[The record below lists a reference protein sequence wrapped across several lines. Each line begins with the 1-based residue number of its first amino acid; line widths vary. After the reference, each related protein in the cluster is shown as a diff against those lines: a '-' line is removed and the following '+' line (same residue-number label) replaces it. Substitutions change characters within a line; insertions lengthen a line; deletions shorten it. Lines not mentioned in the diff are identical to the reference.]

1 MHNQVFGCEILRSK
15 FFDQI
20 DLVIRSLLQTVIVST
35 SRCTWGVLAAKVEAM
50 NKGIEDI
57 RKRGSRIVAEGTHM
71 LPAASLMIA
80 EGLIESLDDLT
91 KPFVTVVNSYSNQ
104 IPGHAHLDKIGAIVR
119 EELKA
124 LGFNVWYVNVG
135 GAICD
140 GIAMGHFGMKYSLP
154 SRELIAD
161 EIETIIGAHPCDA
174 WIGIANC
181 DKIVPAMYN
190 AMVRL
195 NIPAVYLSGGPML
208 AGGGNS
214 DLITVFEGVGKHS
227 VGKMTEAELRALA
240 ERSCPGCGSCAGMF
254 TANSMN
260 CLGEALGLALPGNGT
275 IPAERWVDN
284 SFRKTE
290 PNPERIELSKRA
302 ARALKRCLD
311 RNVRPLDIVNEQAL
325 TNAFVLDMAMGG
337 STNTILHT
345 LALAHSADIPFDLT
359 RLNDIAAK
367 TPNICKVS
375 PSRPEVHIEH
385 VHRAGGIP
393 AILKELN
400 RSMNTDLRVDVP
412 TVSGSLADPVACA
425 PDPDG
430 DVIRPM
436 DKAFSQTGGLAVL
449 FGNVA
454 PRGAVV
460 KVAGVDS
467 DMMEYEGT
475 ARIYDSQEDALR
487 GILAGEIKNGDVVV
501 IRYEGPRG
509 GPGMQEMLSPTAA
522 IVGAGIRAALI
533 TDGRF
538 SGGTRGLCIGHI
550 SPEAA
555 AGGPIAAIETGDRIY
570 INAKTCRIELK
581 VSDAEIER
589 RLKALP
595 PFEPKVKR
603 GWLARYL
610 LHVTSA
616 DTGAVF
622 EI

>member
-1 MHNQVFGCEILRSK
+1 
-15 FFDQI
+15 
-20 DLVIRSLLQTVIVST
+20 
-35 SRCTWGVLAAKVEAM
+35 M
-50 NKGIEDI
+50 NPGIEDI
-57 RKRGSRIVAEGTHM
+57 RKRGSRIIAEGAHM

-80 EGLIESLDDLT
+80 EGVLNSLDDLK
-91 KPFVTVVNSYSNQ
+91 KPFVTVINSYTTQ

-119 EELKA
+119 DELKA
-124 LGFNVWYVNVG
+124 LGFNVWYANVG
-135 GAICD
+135 GAVCD
-140 GIAMGHFGMKYSLP
+140 GIAMGHYGMKYSLA

-190 AMVRL
+190 AMARI

-208 AGGGNS
+208 AGPGNT
-214 DLITVFEGVGKHS
+214 DLITVFEAVGKHS
-227 VGKMTEAELRALA
+227 VGKMSDAQLRALA
-240 ERSCPGCGSCAGMF
+240 EKACPGCGSCAGMF

-260 CLGEALGLALPGNGT
+260 CLGEAIGLSVPGTGT
-275 IPAERWVDN
+275 VPAERWVDETH
-284 SFRKTE
+284 SRTE
-290 PNPERIELSKRA
+290 LNPDRIALSKCA
-302 ARALKRCLD
+302 AHALKRCLD
-311 RNVRPLDIVNEQAL
+311 QNVRPLDIITSQSL

-345 LALAHSADIPFDLT
+345 LALAHSAAIPFKLEA
-359 RLNDIAAK
+359 LNEISAK
-367 TPNICKVS
+367 TPNICKVA
-375 PSRPEVHIEH
+375 PSRPEVHVED
-385 VHRAGGIP
+385 VHRVGGIP

-400 RSMNTDLRVDVP
+400 RMGTTSLNLDVP
-412 TVSGSLADPVACA
+412 TVTGRLADAVAAA
-425 PDPDG
+425 PEADG
-430 DVIRPM
+430 DVIRTAE
-436 DKAFSQTGGLAVL
+436 KAFSQTGGLAVL
-449 FGNVA
+449 FGNIA
-454 PRGAVV
+454 PKGSVV
-460 KVAGVDS
+460 KVAGVVPE
-467 DMMEYEGT
+467 MMEYEGT
-475 ARIYDSQEDALR
+475 AKIYESQEDALR
-487 GILAGEIKNGDVVV
+487 GILAGEVKDGDVVV

-538 SGGTRGLCIGHI
+538 SGGTRGLCIGHV

-555 AGGPIAAIETGDRIY
+555 AGGPIAAVHDGDRIY

-581 VSDAEIER
+581 VSDEEIER

-595 PFEPKVKR
+595 KFEPKVKR

>member
-1 MHNQVFGCEILRSK
+1 
-15 FFDQI
+15 
-20 DLVIRSLLQTVIVST
+20 
-35 SRCTWGVLAAKVEAM
+35 M
-50 NKGIEDI
+50 NPGIENI
-57 RKRGSRIVAEGTHM
+57 RKRGSRIIAEGAHM
-71 LPAASLMIA
+71 LPAASLMMA
-80 EGLIESLDDLT
+80 EGVIDSLDDLK
-91 KPFVTVVNSYSNQ
+91 KPFVTIINSYSTQ

-119 EELKA
+119 DELKA
-124 LGFNVWYVNVG
+124 LGFNVWYTNVG
-135 GAICD
+135 GAVCD
-140 GIAMGHFGMKYSLP
+140 GIAMGHYGMKYSLA

-190 AMVRL
+190 AMARI

-208 AGGGNS
+208 AGPGNT

-227 VGKMTEAELRALA
+227 VGKMSELELRSLA
-240 ERSCPGCGSCAGMF
+240 EKACPGCGSCSGMF

-260 CLGEALGLALPGNGT
+260 CLGEAIGLSVPGTGT
-275 IPAERWVDN
+275 IPAERWADDT
-284 SFRKTE
+284 FTRTE
-290 PNPERIELSKRA
+290 PNPERIALSRRA
-302 ARALKRCLD
+302 AHALKRCMEQGVL
-311 RNVRPLDIVNEQAL
+311 PLDIITEQSL
-325 TNAFVLDMAMGG
+325 VNAFVLDMAMGG

-345 LALAHSADIPFDLT
+345 LALAYSAGIPFKLT
-359 RLNDIAAK
+359 RLNEISAK
-367 TPNICKVS
+367 TPTICKVA
-375 PSRPEVHIEH
+375 PSRPEIHIED
-385 VHRAGGIP
+385 VQRAGGIP
-393 AILKELN
+393 AILKELCRQGTTELDVN
-400 RSMNTDLRVDVP
+400 VP
-412 TVSGSLADPVACA
+412 TVTGCLAEAVNRA
-425 PDPDG
+425 PDADG
-430 DVIRPM
+430 DVIRPAE
-436 DKAFSQTGGLAVL
+436 KAFSQTGGLAVL
-449 FGNVA
+449 FGNLA
-454 PRGAVV
+454 PKGAVV
-460 KVAGVDS
+460 KVAGVS
-467 DMMEYEGT
+467 PEMMEYEGT
-475 ARIYDSQEDALR
+475 AKIYESQEDAQR
-487 GILAGEIKNGDVVV
+487 GILAGEVKDGDVVV

-538 SGGTRGLCIGHI
+538 SGGTRGLCIGHV

-555 AGGPIAAIETGDRIY
+555 AGGPIAAVRDGDRIY

-581 VSDAEIER
+581 VSDAEIEK

>member
-1 MHNQVFGCEILRSK
+1 
-15 FFDQI
+15 
-20 DLVIRSLLQTVIVST
+20 
-35 SRCTWGVLAAKVEAM
+35 M
-50 NKGIEDI
+50 NSGIENI
-57 RKRGSRIVAEGTHM
+57 RKRGSRIIAEGAHM
-71 LPAASLMIA
+71 LPAASLMMA
-80 EGLIESLDDLT
+80 EGVIDSLDDLK
-91 KPFVTVVNSYSNQ
+91 KPFVTVINSYSTQ
-104 IPGHAHLDKIGAIVR
+104 IPGHAHLDAIGAIVR
-119 EELKA
+119 DELKA
-124 LGFNVWYVNVG
+124 IGFNVWYANVG
-135 GAICD
+135 GAVCD
-140 GIAMGHFGMKYSLP
+140 GIAMGHFGMKYSLA

-190 AMVRL
+190 AMARI

-208 AGGGNS
+208 SGPGGT

-227 VGKMTEAELRALA
+227 VGKMTEGELRSLA
-240 ERSCPGCGSCAGMF
+240 EKACPGCGSCAGMF

-260 CLGEALGLALPGNGT
+260 CLGEAIGLAVPGTGT
-275 IPAERWVDN
+275 IPAERWVDDTF
-284 SFRKTE
+284 SHTE
-290 PNPERIELSKRA
+290 PNPERIALTKRA
-302 ARALKRCLD
+302 AHALKRCLAD
-311 RNVRPLDIVNEQAL
+311 NIRPLDIITEQSL

-345 LALAHSADIPFDLT
+345 LALAYSAGIPFNLA
-359 RLNDIAAK
+359 RLNEISAR

-375 PSRPEVHIEH
+375 PSRPEIHIED
-385 VHRAGGIP
+385 VHRVGGIP
-393 AILKELN
+393 AILKEL
-400 RSMNTDLRVDVP
+400 SQHGATELKLDVP
-412 TVSGSLADPVACA
+412 TVAGPLADAVNRA
-425 PDPDG
+425 PDADG
-430 DVIRPM
+430 DVIRPVG
-436 DKAFSQTGGLAVL
+436 KAFSQTGGLAVL
-449 FGNVA
+449 FGNLA
-454 PRGAVV
+454 PKGAVV
-460 KVAGVDS
+460 KVAGVLA
-467 DMMEYEGT
+467 DMMEFEGT
-475 ARIYDSQEDALR
+475 AKIYESQEDALS
-487 GILAGEIKNGDVVV
+487 GILAGEVKDGDVVV

-538 SGGTRGLCIGHI
+538 SGGTRGLCIGHV

-555 AGGPIAAIETGDRIY
+555 AGGPIAAVHDGDRIY
-570 INAKTCRIELK
+570 INAETCRIELK
-581 VSDAEIER
+581 VSDEEIEQ

-595 PFEPKVKR
+595 LFEPKVKR